1 VKTLTSLEN
10 PLVKSIRRLQQ
21 KPSHRADG
29 TTVIEGLKLANEALS
44 SGIEIAQALISVDL
58 AGRPAGRALLRRLE
72 AAGVPAVTV
81 GERVLRR
88 CSSLE
93 SPEGAL
99 LVGRIPLRPP
109 DWMDPL
115 TGELVLVVAGVQD
128 PGNLGAMARV
138 AEATG
143 VSAMVVT
150 RGTTHPFHP
159 RALRGSMGSLLRLPI
174 VDGGE
179 PESVGRLLKKKGF
192 SLAACVPRGGMDIR
206 EARLAGPLAI
216 ALGSE
221 GSGLSKSLLKACD
234 LRLSVPMKGSV
245 DSLNVAV
252 VAGLVLYEAARQRR
266 TI

>member
-1 VKTLTSLEN
+1 MKTLTSLEN

-21 KPSHRADG
+21 KPTLRADG
-29 TTVIEGLKLANEALS
+29 TTVIEGLKLANEALA

-58 AGRPAGRALLRRLE
+58 VSRPAGRALWERLS
-72 AAGVPAVTV
+72 AAGVPCVTV
-81 GERVLRR
+81 DERVLRR
-88 CSSLE
+88 CSSLD

-109 DWMDPL
+109 DQL
-115 TGELVLVVAGVQD
+115 SGELLLVAAGVQD

-159 RALRGSMGSLLRLPI
+159 KALRGSMGSLLRLPI

-179 PESVGRLLKKKGF
+179 PESVGTLLKRKGF
-192 SLAACVPRGGMDIR
+192 SLAACVPRGGVDIR
-206 EARLAGPLAI
+206 EAALTGPLAI

-221 GSGLSKSLLKACD
+221 GSGLSKDLLKACD

-245 DSLNVAV
+245 D
-252 VAGLVLYEAARQRR
+252 
-266 TI
+266 

>member
-21 KPSHRADG
+21 KPAHRARG
-29 TTVIEGLKLANEALS
+29 STVIEGLKLANEALD
-44 SGIEIAQALISVDL
+44 SGIEIDQALLSVHL
-58 AGRPAGRALLRRLE
+58 ASRPAGRALLQRLE
-72 AAGVPAVTV
+72 TAGVPCVTV
-81 GERVLRR
+81 DERVLRR
-88 CSSLE
+88 CSSLD

-99 LVGRIPLRPP
+99 LVGRIPLRSL
-109 DWMDPL
+109 DQIS
-115 TGELVLVVAGVQD
+115 GELVLVVAGVQD
-128 PGNLGAMARV
+128 PGNLGAIARV

-143 VSAMVVT
+143 VTTMVVT

-179 PESVGRLLKKKGF
+179 PESLGALLKKKGF
-192 SLAACVPRGGMDIR
+192 SLAACVPRGGVDVR
-206 EARLAGPLAI
+206 EAVLAGPLAI

-221 GSGLSKSLLKACD
+221 GSGLSKDLLKACD

-252 VAGLVLYEAARQRR
+252 VAGLVLYEAARQRG

>member
-10 PLVKSIRRLQQ
+10 PIVKSIRRLQQ
-21 KPSHRADG
+21 KPAHRAG
-29 TTVIEGLKLANEALS
+29 GSTVIEGLKLANEALA

-58 AGRPAGRALLRRLE
+58 VSRPAGRALLQRLE
-72 AAGVPAVTV
+72 AMGVPAVTV
-81 GERVLRR
+81 DERVLRR
-88 CSSLE
+88 CSSLD
-93 SPEGAL
+93 SPEGVL

-109 DWMDPL
+109 DQIDQL
-115 TGELVLVVAGVQD
+115 SGKLVVVVAGVQD
-128 PGNLGAMARV
+128 PGNLGAIARV

-143 VSAMVVT
+143 VSSMIVT

-159 RALRGSMGSLLRLPI
+159 KALRGSMGSLLRLPI

-179 PESVGRLLKKKGF
+179 PESVGALLKKKGF
-192 SLAACVPRGGMDIR
+192 ALAACVPRGGVDIR
-206 EARLAGPLAI
+206 EAALTGPLAI

-221 GSGLSKSLLKACD
+221 GSGLSKNLLKACD

-252 VAGLVLYEAARQRR
+252 VAGLVLYEAARRR
-266 TI
+266 GTI